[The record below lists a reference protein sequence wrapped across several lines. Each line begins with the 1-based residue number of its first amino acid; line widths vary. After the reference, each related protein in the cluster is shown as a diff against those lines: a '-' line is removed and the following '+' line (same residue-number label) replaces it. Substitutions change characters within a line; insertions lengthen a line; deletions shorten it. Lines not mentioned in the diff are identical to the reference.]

1 MSRGRETFHSDGYS
15 GPFTLFSP
23 DVAATLLRRS
33 QAEVFSV
40 RCQTYA
46 HTEADPRCA
55 AFRKTLDP
63 MTRRDRHLDSPLMY
77 RIASHPQ
84 ILERVAHLLG
94 PDLLLWRSDTFE
106 QAAGDAPTTPHQDGV
121 FEGMNPDPIIEAG
134 EGQEVVGRQAL
145 PSGGEAA
152 IPLCVNVW
160 IALTRVRKE
169 TGALWVVPGTHKEFI
184 PKVPGTAFAGIT
196 LVPSRVYDPSEGTA
210 LEMEAGQF
218 VMFHNLIVH
227 GSLPV
232 QEGMRFAWVC
242 RYVTPATQLYHRS
255 KVGPQGQDMSRWGAV
270 LVQGQD
276 RVRRNPLSAPP
287 IASAGTITDERA
299 LVF

>member
-1 MSRGRETFHSDGYS
+1 MSRGLETFHQDGYS

-23 DVAATLLRRS
+23 DVAAKLLARS
-33 QAEVFSV
+33 QAEVFPV
-40 RCQTYA
+40 RCETYA
-46 HTEADPRCA
+46 HTQADPRCA

-77 RIASHPQ
+77 RIASHPEL
-84 ILERVAHLLG
+84 LERVSHLLG
-94 PDLLLWRSDTFE
+94 PDVLLWRSDTFE
-106 QAAGDAPTTPHQDGV
+106 QSAGDSPTTPHQDGV

-134 EGQEVVGRQAL
+134 EGQEAVGHQTL
-145 PSGGEAA
+145 LSGGEAA

-169 TGALWVVPGTHKEFI
+169 TGALWLVPGTHSGLI
-184 PKVPGTAFAGIT
+184 PKVPGVGFAGID
-196 LVPSRVYDPSEGTA
+196 LVPSRVYAPDEGVA

-276 RVRRNPLSAPP
+276 RARRNPMSAAPIVSAAP
-287 IASAGTITDERA
+287 IADERA
-299 LVF
+299 LNR